1 LPHFKSLLSFK
12 PSFGNGVK
20 TSKSNTMKK
29 ANIYFTLVLLVLAAS
44 LNSCRKDKEEEEE
57 TNGYSEEAVA
67 GYVEKSLSEEEDG
80 LTLKNLGSNTGNCSF
95 GYPSSSCATI
105 TEDSPSF
112 PKTITVDFGT
122 GCTDYFGRTRIGKM
136 LIHLTDSFHLS
147 GAIRTVTFENFSI
160 NGVGIVGSRITTNT
174 GLNSSG
180 QPTFTRVINTDI
192 TSNGSTFSRNFTH
205 QMTWLSGYDT
215 PACFD
220 NVWSISGNGTVVR
233 PNGNTLSRVITS
245 PLIVDFSCQ
254 HIKQGTVQITT
265 SFGLWT
271 LDYGNGACDNAATVT
286 RPNGTVNSISL

>member
-1 LPHFKSLLSFK
+1 
-12 PSFGNGVK
+12 
-20 TSKSNTMKK
+20 MKK
-29 ANIYFTLVLLVLAAS
+29 ANFYLILSSLLVVVS
-44 LNSCRKDKEEEEE
+44 LSSCRKDKEEEEE

-80 LTLKNLGSNTGNCSF
+80 LTLKNLSGGSGNCSF
-95 GYPSSSCATI
+95 GYPSSSCASI
-105 TEDSPSF
+105 SEDSPSF
-112 PKTITVDFGT
+112 PKTITIDFGT

-136 LIHLTDSFHLS
+136 FIHLTDSFHLA

-160 NGVGIVGSRITTNT
+160 NGIAIAGSRITTNN

-180 QPTFTRVINTDI
+180 QPTFTRVIDTDI
-192 TSNGSTFSRNFTH
+192 TNNGSTFSRNFTH

-220 NVWSISGNGTVVR
+220 NVWSISGSGTVVR

-271 LDYGNGACDNAATVT
+271 LDYGTGACDNSATVT